1 MLKKLSLIIMLF
13 ALSTLLIQAQDS
25 DDANDPNNNKDA
37 NACYDGG
44 TLEGKCDS
52 EVMWQA
58 GWYLIRFEYDIF
70 DRNEIPA
77 WVSWALPPEIAPA
90 VVVVDSTDDAPS
102 TPALPTGPA
111 NCWNDGSES
120 FIFAP
125 SELDKQT
132 SRYTFYGNLICTRPD
147 GGGLILLRTS
157 LMSADAD
164 KTSII
169 TASSNADAMTKC
181 QALFS
186 GGGDSNHRVASVN
199 SLGYNTPSNWYACE
213 ADSGPIG

>member
-13 ALSTLLIQAQDS
+13 ALSVVLIQAQDS
-25 DDANDPNNNKDA
+25 DDANDPNNNEDA

-58 GWYLIRFEYDIF
+58 GWYLIRFEYGIF
-70 DRNEIPA
+70 DRDEIPA
-77 WVSWALPPEIAPA
+77 WVNWALPPEIAPA

-102 TPALPTGPA
+102 TPAGPA
-111 NCWNDGSES
+111 NCWNDGKKS
-120 FIFAP
+120 FTFAP
-125 SELDKQT
+125 SELDRPTGSYDFDNDTKCGEGST
-132 SRYTFYGNLICTRPD
+132 SGIVTF
-147 GGGLILLRTS
+147 RTS
-157 LMSADAD
+157 LISADAD
-164 KTSII
+164 LRAII

-213 ADSGPIG
+213 ADTGPIL